1 MGCQVQ
7 CVVLLSSL
15 LCLCVVWTQNLRQRD
30 ALCSEDGC
38 YVLYF
43 QRKIFLD
50 AWRSCKELGGDLAT
64 IRQTKEEE
72 MVERLF
78 SNVELGPNHR
88 GKVQIWIGLQR
99 QPRQCA
105 PTRPLRGFS
114 WVTGDQDTQY
124 TNWLQDDSANSCS
137 SPHCVV
143 ISYSTAP
150 HDQGNNLKWKDRTCS
165 ISVDGYLCKYTFR
178 GMCTSIAS
186 EGGGNTLYSTPFNL
200 LSTVLTHVPFGS
212 VATVPCPDKEDQSVV
227 CMQKKDGTFDWN
239 SDPPVCSVAPKSS
252 WCDQDNGGCHQ
263 LCIEDRAHYY
273 CDCNDGF
280 LLAEDGV
287 SCFLSDPCKES
298 PCEFECLPVMDSYR
312 CACPDGSMLAP
323 DEHHCIDLDECLQ
336 RPCEQICVNAP
347 GTFKCRCREG
357 YQLDEDGVCED
368 MDECVDNPC
377 EHACENTFGS
387 YICHC
392 RLGYAPLQEDQSRC
406 CDIDECQIE
415 GNCEQMC
422 INYEG
427 GFACYCEE
435 GYNLQLDQ
443 YSCTP
448 IGENLENPTTT
459 ESNPWITRSPIWE
472 PEDSIHPW
480 NPANESDWREYLY
493 WQTETDN
500 IKIPTDILLL
510 TLTTEKEAE
519 KTTPIETPPEFNNA
533 GSSNTNTEVTNV
545 FFSPTIST
553 LTQNYNEEES
563 TTVPT
568 VSPYYTFAGGARNW
582 LRFSSTQTVTE
593 TGTGTAKNPIDFI
606 KEYDSYEHGNEYTKH
621 FDNELATFS
630 PDKQISTG
638 FPKQETKEA
647 NSDYDNNNEQRISWL
662 LFGLLVPICIFIV
675 VMVVLGIIYCTRYTV
690 KQQNRNTSECYHW
703 IAGAGDKATAEISS
717 SGTKSHV

>member
-1 MGCQVQ
+1 MLYLSRYSIFPFMNINFCYTI
-7 CVVLLSSL
+7 VVEYARRDRGSRP
-15 LCLCVVWTQNLRQRD
+15 NLRQRD

-582 LRFSSTQTVTE
+582 LRFTCSWMLNFTIQLFKWKTLGQCAIYLFFLPKHMAKKLVPHQPPFLPRHWLRIGIPSITKQAPPGGWLGRAAFPLRPGYHVDLHLAVNYSVRTFHAFSSKDE
-593 TGTGTAKNPIDFI
+593 TIP
-606 KEYDSYEHGNEYTKH
+606 
-621 FDNELATFS
+621 
-630 PDKQISTG
+630 ISTIFLPTG
-638 FPKQETKEA
+638 RRWPL
-647 NSDYDNNNEQRISWL
+647 QRI
-662 LFGLLVPICIFIV
+662 P
-675 VMVVLGIIYCTRYTV
+675 
-690 KQQNRNTSECYHW
+690 
-703 IAGAGDKATAEISS
+703 D
-717 SGTKSHV
+717 

>member
-1 MGCQVQ
+1 MLDADPELLVYAQISTGDDGESKAVQEKAEYTWVSRALSPFIIILKRIKEGKRQIMGCQVQ

-137 SPHCVV
+137 SPHCVHC
-143 ISYSTAP
+143 SPRSR
-150 HDQGNNLKWKDRTCS
+150 NNLKWKDRTCS

-377 EHACENTFGS
+377 EHA
-387 YICHC
+387 Y
-392 RLGYAPLQEDQSRC
+392 
-406 CDIDECQIE
+406 
-415 GNCEQMC
+415 
-422 INYEG
+422 
-427 GFACYCEE
+427 
-435 GYNLQLDQ
+435 
-443 YSCTP
+443 
-448 IGENLENPTTT
+448 
-459 ESNPWITRSPIWE
+459 
-472 PEDSIHPW
+472 
-480 NPANESDWREYLY
+480 
-493 WQTETDN
+493 
-500 IKIPTDILLL
+500 ILLL

-638 FPKQETKEA
+638 FQSKKQRKLTVIMTTIMNKESA
-647 NSDYDNNNEQRISWL
+647 GYCSD
-662 LFGLLVPICIFIV
+662 C
-675 VMVVLGIIYCTRYTV
+675 
-690 KQQNRNTSECYHW
+690 
-703 IAGAGDKATAEISS
+703 
-717 SGTKSHV
+717 